1 MRTDWYKPVMAA
13 AGAPL
18 RPETFC
24 FAIRH
29 GGPFYMPVDPAAYV
43 NGLLPQFSD
52 DDMRYL
58 HERGL
63 GLGSAYSE
71 ALASPVT
78 VHGVPAGSWFS
89 DREVALT
96 VTGPSALVSFLEAQ
110 VIWLRFRIQVATL
123 AKRSPERLAELLGTA
138 TCEREREIILES
150 LDAAGVSAHFDINI
164 DTQGYFTHIENRAK
178 RLIELVED
186 PARVFEAGM
195 RAASCAEQ
203 HLIAVEACK
212 SAGFISTSNVE
223 AARTLNINAG
233 GTTGH
238 EHTQRYGSDFGA
250 FSAVRDRV
258 AGEVTFLLDTYSTR
272 FSGLPSAIRVM
283 RQTPERLCSIR
294 LDSEST
300 MEGDYLLGVH
310 AQREAGVEAGIKLG
324 GGFDADRAQRFET
337 LREQVK
343 WPAAKQRYMF
353 GQYLV
358 EPHVPLPTRGEV
370 GAVYKLSQSGEMPT
384 MKFSDNTAKSSSPG
398 QPVTWRL
405 LSPGRADRGSRPIG
419 IIGQLGEKPPADY
432 AVLTN
437 GRTMHTPPEMLT
449 DATPANSPNTQNLVN
464 ALKQSR
470 LEQIAQ
476 AAKATI

>member
-1 MRTDWYKPVMAA
+1 
-13 AGAPL
+13 
-18 RPETFC
+18 
-24 FAIRH
+24 
-29 GGPFYMPVDPAAYV
+29 
-43 NGLLPQFSD
+43 
-52 DDMRYL
+52 
-58 HERGL
+58 
-63 GLGSAYSE
+63 
-71 ALASPVT
+71 
-78 VHGVPAGSWFS
+78 
-89 DREVALT
+89 
-96 VTGPSALVSFLEAQ
+96 
-110 VIWLRFRIQVATL
+110 
-123 AKRSPERLAELLGTA
+123 
-138 TCEREREIILES
+138 
-150 LDAAGVSAHFDINI
+150 
-164 DTQGYFTHIENRAK
+164 
-178 RLIELVED
+178 
-186 PARVFEAGM
+186 M

-223 AARTLNINAG
+223 AARVLNINAG

-238 EHTQRYGSDFGA
+238 EHTQRYGSDFNA

-283 RQTPERLCSIR
+283 RQTPERQCSIR
-294 LDSEST
+294 FDSEST

-310 AQREAGVEAGIKLG
+310 TQREVGMEAGIKLG
-324 GGFDADRAQRFET
+324 GGFNADRARRFET
-337 LREQVK
+337 LREQAG
-343 WPAAKQRYMF
+343 WPAEKQSYMF

-370 GAVYKLSQSGEMPT
+370 GAVYKLSQSGDVPT
-384 MKFSDNTAKSSSPG
+384 MKFSDNPAKSSAPG
-398 QPVTWRL
+398 NPVTWRL

-437 GRTMHTPPEMLT
+437 GRVMHTPPEMLEN
-449 DATPANSPNTQNLVN
+449 ATPEISPQTEALVLE
-464 ALKQSR
+464 LKQSR